1 MPAEYSYRV
10 SAWWTSGR
18 TGLAKCESSPNTIH
32 FSEAAE
38 LGGLQG
44 RWTPE
49 QLLLCSLA
57 GCFTTT
63 FNDVARASKFE
74 YTDLEVEIE
83 ACVRRSRAAGC
94 NFTEILIR
102 PRLTV
107 RCRRSTRSG
116 ACAAAPHQIRLHD
129 FARHYCPADHGTD
142 GGNHQSSGRRM
153 GQRGRRPKIGS
164 LTDPVNREGVSM
176 MFSYRLVR
184 LIESHADALAAGLE
198 ERVQASCQIAHFR
211 EIPAH
216 EVRERVYEI
225 YRHLGEWLLGKNE
238 LDIEHRYKQIGARRA
253 RQNVPLSEVVQAI
266 VLTKENLW
274 DFLKSE
280 AVMDRAIE
288 IMGELELLQMLEM
301 FFDRAIYYAAVGYED
316 EVAQASRCGE
326 LRAV

>member
-1 MPAEYSYRV
+1 
-10 SAWWTSGR
+10 
-18 TGLAKCESSPNTIH
+18 
-32 FSEAAE
+32 
-38 LGGLQG
+38 
-44 RWTPE
+44 
-49 QLLLCSLA
+49 
-57 GCFTTT
+57 
-63 FNDVARASKFE
+63 
-74 YTDLEVEIE
+74 
-83 ACVRRSRAAGC
+83 
-94 NFTEILIR
+94 
-102 PRLTV
+102 
-107 RCRRSTRSG
+107 
-116 ACAAAPHQIRLHD
+116 
-129 FARHYCPADHGTD
+129 
-142 GGNHQSSGRRM
+142 
-153 GQRGRRPKIGS
+153 
-164 LTDPVNREGVSM
+164 

-198 ERVQASCQIAHFR
+198 EKVQASCQIAHFR

-288 IMGELELLQMLEM
+288 ILGELDLLQMLERV
-301 FFDRAIYYAAVGYED
+301 FDRAIYYAAVGYED
-316 EVAQASRCGE
+316 EVALASRCGE